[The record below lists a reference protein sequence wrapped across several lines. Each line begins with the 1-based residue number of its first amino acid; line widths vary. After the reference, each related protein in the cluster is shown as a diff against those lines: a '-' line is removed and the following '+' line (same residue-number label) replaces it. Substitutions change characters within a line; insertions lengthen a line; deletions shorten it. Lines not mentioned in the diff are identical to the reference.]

1 MGFCPFA
8 HILDQVPNCPPI
20 NIKESGTPAVNIRE
34 DEKNYFFSIS
44 DNGVGFDPL
53 YKDKLFIFEQGED
66 GILLGEAI
74 AKKPFDWPPAPAPS
88 PVPPDELDTIII
100 LLEKHNM
107 AVDRPA
113 LIEVYHKGLTLARA
127 EQVLQHN
134 QSRYADY
141 MKKIN
146 QPDDRK
152 NQALFNAFM
161 LDCQKS
167 INTNHVATYA
177 SHGDIT

>member
-1 MGFCPFA
+1 VRPFDLA
-8 HILDQVPNCPPI
+8 EGPPACFGQI
-20 NIKESGTPAVNIRE
+20 
-34 DEKNYFFSIS
+34 
-44 DNGVGFDPL
+44 
-53 YKDKLFIFEQGED
+53 
-66 GILLGEAI
+66 
-74 AKKPFDWPPAPAPS
+74 KPFTHPFLHQMDDDFRVCVRGKLVAFGLELFPQRQKILHNAVLDDSNFAGAVHMRVRVLLVGLTMGCPACVANS
-88 PVPPDELDTIII
+88 
-100 LLEKHNM
+100 NM